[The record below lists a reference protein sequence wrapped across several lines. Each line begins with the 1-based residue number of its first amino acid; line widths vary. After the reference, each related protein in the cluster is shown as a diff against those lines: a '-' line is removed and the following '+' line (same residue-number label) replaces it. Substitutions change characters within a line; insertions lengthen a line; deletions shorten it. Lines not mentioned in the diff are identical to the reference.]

1 MESFVLYL
9 RRAQLQASTIT
20 QYISHLSQ
28 FLKLRGIEV
37 VLRGSLVAVA
47 LQASVQQDVRARP
60 KRLKEKIPIV
70 CVLMSLIFRDI
81 DTTFVSDRRARVT
94 LSAVIAMAYG
104 LCCRIHEVLY
114 AGRRVNRQGQPLIDH
129 AIRSPHLSFSFRDDR
144 QIYPASVPSDFPPG
158 QRPIQMTC
166 FHDSLKNW
174 QGGSGTRAVAANP
187 SGVPFCL
194 VQRVF
199 DYVVAYPPPHK
210 GHLFPDVHATTV
222 STIIKR
228 VAESQQLDSSRA
240 CPHAMRVGSETMV
253 TALRHAAPAVS
264 SAQEQEHGM
273 WRSAQGLRPYQR
285 SALSSGAELSMALY
299 DEGFM
304 TLEYLRWYYMS
315 EAIPTANDDRA

>member
-1 MESFVLYL
+1 MEGFVLYL
-9 RRAQLQASTIT
+9 RRTRLQASTIT

-37 VLRGSLVAVA
+37 TLRGNLVGVA
-47 LQASVQQDVRARP
+47 LQASVRQDVRARP
-60 KRLKEKIPIV
+60 KRLQEKIPIV
-70 CVLMSLIFRDI
+70 CALMTLILADI
-81 DTTFVSDRRARVT
+81 DKTFASTEQVRLSV
-94 LSAVIAMAYG
+94 SAVVAVAYG
-104 LCCRIHEVLY
+104 RCCRIHEVLY
-114 AGRRVNRQGQPLIDH
+114 AGRRVNKHGQPLIDH
-129 AIRSPHLSFSFRDDR
+129 AVRAPHLAFSFKNDR
-144 QIYPASVPSDFPPG
+144 RIYPASAPSDFPPG
-158 QRPIQMTC
+158 QRPYQMTC

-199 DYVVAYPPPHK
+199 DYVVAHPPPPK
-210 GHLFPDVHATTV
+210 GHLFPGTQVTTI
-222 STIIKR
+222 SMIIKR
-228 VAESQQLDSSRA
+228 VVESQQLDGSRA

-273 WRSAQGLRPYQR
+273 WHSAQGLRPYQR

-299 DEGFM
+299 DEDFM